1 MRERHTQIHSKKK
14 INKKNQRDNSEEPF
28 RISVIFTVR
37 SLFLSLSLSLSTFS
51 SRIQKCPVATRKR
64 KALTFRSFFVAG
76 TRAFFFLFVRLF
88 LNLLNQGFDFD
99 FFVCLICDRPFSDEE
114 LRSNAPQVVSCN
126 EYSRE
131 VSVSQNIAGKHID
144 RIFTFDKVL
153 LHSLSISLY
162 IYHMGCGFL
171 ILSFQL
177 VRVCV
182 CVYIYI
188 YIYMI
193 WDVDF

>member
-1 MRERHTQIHSKKK
+1 MIL
-14 INKKNQRDNSEEPF
+14 
-28 RISVIFTVR
+28 IF
-37 SLFLSLSLSLSTFS
+37 S
-51 SRIQKCPVATRKR
+51 
-64 KALTFRSFFVAG
+64 
-76 TRAFFFLFVRLF
+76 
-88 LNLLNQGFDFD
+88 
-99 FFVCLICDRPFSDEE
+99 FVCLICDRPFSDEE

-171 ILSFQL
+171 RLSFQL
-177 VRVCV
+177 VCI
-182 CVYIYI
+182 YIYI
-188 YIYMI
+188 YIYDMGCGFLKI
-193 WDVDF
+193 I